1 MFQTA
6 LLYLIDNSLGE
17 DETRE
22 FFKLDHFH
30 ELGGNISER
39 DQVVGCIRG
48 QYSQLFAFLGGAKS
62 VFRDSKPVKFHPVH
76 LGLVG
81 ASFKAQL
88 TPTGNV
94 CPDEIITLPGSK
106 G

>member
-39 DQVVGCIRG
+39 DQVVGCIGG
-48 QYSQLFAFLGGAKS
+48 QCSQLFAFLRGKIS
-62 VFRDSKPVKFHPVH
+62 FQR
-76 LGLVG
+76 
-81 ASFKAQL
+81 FKA
-88 TPTGNV
+88 
-94 CPDEIITLPGSK
+94 C
-106 G
+106 